1 MFLPHE
7 MKQSIHVLLTLKVN
21 KIIICK
27 FAVDSLSIGDG
38 REICIYIFQLA
49 TKKSLLSLLLSTG
62 FGPECGKQ
70 MEIYQG
76 RS

>member
-1 MFLPHE
+1 
-7 MKQSIHVLLTLKVN
+7 MKQSIHVLFTLKVN

-49 TKKSLLSLLLSTG
+49 TKKSPLIASFSVLALVQTVGNKWKSTKVDPESL
-62 FGPECGKQ
+62 KN
-70 MEIYQG
+70 
-76 RS
+76 